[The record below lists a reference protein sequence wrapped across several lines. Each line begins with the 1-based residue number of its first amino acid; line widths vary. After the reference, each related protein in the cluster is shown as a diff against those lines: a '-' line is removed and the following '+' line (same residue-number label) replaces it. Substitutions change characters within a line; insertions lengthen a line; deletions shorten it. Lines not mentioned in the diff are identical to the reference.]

1 MLERLKVRALAL
13 EDIDCKTTGD
23 VLVLPERGCQA
34 RKHRTTLLSSLQHFD
49 REMNLYRA
57 LADADFQR
65 SERDSI
71 VVDRLEDHLGETPSG
86 EGILRIPQK

>member
-1 MLERLKVRALAL
+1 
-13 EDIDCKTTGD
+13 
-23 VLVLPERGCQA
+23 
-34 RKHRTTLLSSLQHFD
+34 
-49 REMNLYRA
+49 MNLYRA